1 MKPSDSGAWFDP
13 SQPLVWDK
21 RTVAK
26 KLSVSERTVTRLVD
40 RGKLACVHI
49 GRSIRIPVDSV
60 HKLLDSPALK
70 GDNHSRV
77 GSAVPEKSICHI
89 NAKTVRIGGQRS
101 PTQAAKE
108 LDALLELPTARKR
121 KPSKQSSG

>member
-13 SQPLVWDK
+13 NQPLVWDK
-21 RTVAK
+21 RTVAQ

-40 RGKLACVHI
+40 RGELAFVHI

-77 GSAVPEKSICHI
+77 GSAVQEKSICHI
-89 NAKTVRIGGQRS
+89 SAKTVRIGGQRS

-108 LDALLELPTARKR
+108 LDALLEPPTARKR
-121 KPSKQSSG
+121 KH

>member
-1 MKPSDSGAWFDP
+1 MNSGDSGSWSDP
-13 SQPLVWDK
+13 SQPLLWDK

-40 RGKLACVHI
+40 RGELTSVHI
-49 GRSIRIPVDSV
+49 GRSIRISVDSV
-60 HKLLDSPALK
+60 HELLDSPALK

-77 GSAVPEKSICHI
+77 GSAVQEKSICHI
-89 NAKTVRIGGQRS
+89 NAKTVGSGGRHS

-108 LDALLELPTARKR
+108 LDALLEPPTARKR
-121 KPSKQSSG
+121 KH